1 MKLRI
6 GPPRR
11 EEPTSVEP
19 GQPHR
24 YREVDDPGITAF
36 ASGGGQ
42 FGFGMAAPVA
52 TTNRFM
58 RTRHCCLPGCN
69 RERHDP
75 IHEAARPETDRA

>member
-6 GPPRR
+6 GPRR
-11 EEPTSVEP
+11 QEPTADP

-24 YREVDDPGITAF
+24 YRELDDPGAAF

-42 FGFGMAAPVA
+42 LGFGVAGPVA

-58 RTRHCCLPGCN
+58 RTRDCCLPGCN

-75 IHEAARPETDRA
+75 IHEVARP